1 MSVGQQNSFIFLKFL
16 NPQSGIRLKK
26 KKSEQQL

>member
-26 KKSEQQL
+26 KSEQQL